1 MKWRTYRPSDR
12 EKIDET
18 PLCAARNRLNGYAC
32 AFATA
37 TICTSE
43 CIGARRRD
51 DEAPAGFELAR
62 AEGQKRFPVLDSLAL
77 PCGALRASVELFCAP
92 IDGYRN
98 ATSREWGGG

>member
-1 MKWRTYRPSDR
+1 MPAPS
-12 EKIDET
+12 
-18 PLCAARNRLNGYAC
+18 P
-32 AFATA
+32 
-37 TICTSE
+37 
-43 CIGARRRD
+43 RRRFARANAS
-51 DEAPAGFELAR
+51 APGVEMTRHPPGLSSR